1 MRFWVSE
8 MGTPPENVYERLLEF
23 PKFSMFSRRKPPI
36 YPNFNVWPPV
46 RYDAVA
52 RHVFGLSQSL
62 AQFAERYVKPGMP
75 PFPTPPM
82 SVTRV
87 RPTVGLPGDSYGP
100 HGDA

>member
-1 MRFWVSE
+1 MRFCVSE
-8 MGTPPENVYERLLEF
+8 MGVPLRNVYERLLEL
-23 PKFSMFSRRKPPI
+23 PKFSMFSIRKPPI

-62 AQFAERYVKPGMP
+62 AQFAERYVKFGMP

-82 SVTRV
+82 SVTLV
-87 RPTVGLPGDSYGP
+87 RCSVGLRGDSYGP